1 MATKTSTALP
11 GMLGLGAGILLF
23 ISPLILDFTG
33 TAALTAHVLG
43 ILAVAA
49 KLKPL
54 VRANAWDMWLVAGLG
69 ALAFLAPWVLGFA
82 SAAVAAWTHMALGI
96 LVGASAPWAVTF
108 KMGGRGTT
116 PAEGTGGKPGGSAEV
131 S

>member
-1 MATKTSTALP
+1 MAVKTSATLP

-23 ISPLILDFTG
+23 VSPLLLDFTG
-33 TAALTAHVLG
+33 AAAMTAHILG

-54 VRANAWDMWLVAGLG
+54 VRPNGWDMWLVAAIG

-82 SAAVAAWTHMALGI
+82 SAAVAAWTHMALG
-96 LVGASAPWAVTF
+96 LVVGASAPWAVTF
-108 KMGGRGTT
+108 KMGGRGTA
-116 PAEGTGGKPGGSAEV
+116 PAEGTGGKPGGPAEV